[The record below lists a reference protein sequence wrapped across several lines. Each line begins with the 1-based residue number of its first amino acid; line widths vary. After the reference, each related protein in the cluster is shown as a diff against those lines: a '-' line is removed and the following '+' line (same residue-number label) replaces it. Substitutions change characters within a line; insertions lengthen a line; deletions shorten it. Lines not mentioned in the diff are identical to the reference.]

1 MFTYDLGALE
11 GDTSTAMR
19 FVYVDG
25 VPIAGM
31 TLAET
36 RAALMRLFGDMAQPR
51 GEMAAEQSWRE
62 AARSVPTIA
71 DGRFAPFGI
80 DAESDK

>member
-1 MFTYDLGALE
+1 MFTYDPGALE
-11 GDTSTAMR
+11 GDDSAVMQ

-36 RAALMRLFGDMAQPR
+36 RAALMRLFGDMVPH

-62 AARSVPTIA
+62 AARSVPTIT
-71 DGRFAPFGI
+71 DGRFTPFGI
-80 DAESDK
+80 DAESEK